1 MFTPD
6 QMSTM
11 SILMKVVLVLFDN
24 PRHVITVSYGGR
36 LVLGPHDR
44 AQGQLFFVDRL
55 RHAVDNT
62 TNDDGGRQEREKR
75 EQHVCF
81 YSMQSRLARQHLS
94 RNKVGYGL
102 Q

>member
-1 MFTPD
+1 MITPD
-6 QMSTM
+6 QMSSM

-55 RHAVDNT
+55 RHAVDFT
-62 TNDDGGRQEREKR
+62 TNDDCGGEERKR
-75 EQHVCF
+75 TICLL
-81 YSMQSRLARQHLS
+81 YSMRSRLARQYLS